1 MNIPPMEDFFGPEGR
16 LKDFFP
22 KFEHRRGQADLAEEV
37 RKTLLNEAGE
47 CMAAEAPPG
56 VGKTFALL
64 IPAMLAAA
72 GEGKKILFLTAGIP
86 LQEQLIKKDLPDLNK
101 ILGLSLPF
109 GLLKGKGNYACLLR
123 VEEAGLNRGEYLAF
137 GDGGAASMAIA
148 QWLKATATGD
158 LSEVSLAPDNPALL
172 RVSASSRSCL
182 GAKCP
187 FKDRCFSRQA
197 LKEAQNWSV
206 TVANYHLYFSYLLGV
221 QTPFPVRAD
230 ILICDEAHRIAEAA
244 RSSMAVSVGAEDFA
258 GLLRHRVITEGAH
271 HLERGSGAG
280 KIAALSGEIRE
291 ESARFFNLLES
302 KTAGKKALITEPSEE
317 LMRQQQI
324 VSDKVFDLLKIFAPL
339 TEELEQPDPL
349 QAAASVWA
357 QDLRRARSALEWCS
371 EVKEY
376 PSWAY
381 WREGKGLASAP
392 AAPFEELAG
401 CFNSPAFE
409 SRFFVSATLTV
420 GKKWD
425 YWLRE
430 TGVEPNRFFVADSP
444 FDLPSQMEI
453 VVVDTGMDVMNPRYD
468 DTVCAVIEKLVE
480 ANGGSTLVLL
490 SSMRLLGKA
499 AQILRGKVR
508 DYAVLVQGELPRS
521 ELLQKFR
528 EDKKSVLVGSASFRE
543 GVDVPGE
550 GLTQVIIDRIPFSHP
565 GDPIVAARNALEGRA
580 AFSRTALPEAKMVL
594 KQAAGRLIRSGDDR
608 GRVVI
613 IDGRVLR
620 RKDWNIPAAL
630 PPVKYRRLIIS
641 SGEGR
646 KSVAPASR
654 V

>member
-1 MNIPPMEDFFGPEGR
+1 MNIPPMEGFFGLDGT
-16 LKDFFP
+16 LKNFFP
-22 KFEHRRGQADLAEEV
+22 KFEYRKGQADLAEEV
-37 RKTLLNEAGE
+37 RHTLMGQSGE
-47 CMAAEAPPG
+47 ILAAEAPPG
-56 VGKTFALL
+56 IGKTFALL

-72 GEGKKILFLTAGIP
+72 EEGKKILFLTAGIP
-86 LQEQLIKKDLPDLNK
+86 LQEQLIKKDLPDLNAV
-101 ILGLSLPF
+101 LGLSLPF
-109 GLLKGKGNYACLLR
+109 GLLKGKGNYACLLT
-123 VEEAGLNRGEYLAF
+123 VEETGINRGEYLSY
-137 GDGGAASMAIA
+137 GDGGGASMAIA
-148 QWLKATATGD
+148 QWLKTTATGD
-158 LSEVSLAPDNPALL
+158 LSELSLAPDNPALL
-172 RVSASSRSCL
+172 RISASSRSCL
-182 GAKCP
+182 GGKCP

-221 QTPFPVRAD
+221 QTPFPVRGD

-244 RSSMAVSVGAEDFA
+244 RSSMALSVGAEDF
-258 GLLRHRVITEGAH
+258 GRLLRHRVLTDGALQ
-271 HLERGSGAG
+271 LEVGSGAG
-280 KIAALSGEIRE
+280 KIAALSGEIRD
-291 ESARFFNLLES
+291 ESARFFDLLES
-302 KTAGKKALITEPSEE
+302 KTAGKKTLITKPSEE
-317 LMRQQQI
+317 LVHQQQL
-324 VSDKVFDLLKIFAPL
+324 VSEKIFHLLKILAPL
-339 TEELEQPDPL
+339 TEDLEQPDSL
-349 QAAASVWA
+349 QAAAAVWA
-357 QDLRRARSALEWCS
+357 QDLRRARYALQWCS

-392 AAPFEELAG
+392 AAPFEELAS
-401 CFNSPAFE
+401 CFSSSAFE
-409 SRFFVSATLTV
+409 SQFFVSATLTV

-430 TGVEPNRFFVADSP
+430 TGVRPDRFFVADSP
-444 FDLPSQMEI
+444 FDLPNQMEI

-490 SSMRLLGKA
+490 SSMRLLEKA
-499 AQILRGKVR
+499 AHTLRAKVR

-528 EDKKSVLVGSASFRE
+528 DDKKSVLVGSASFRE

-580 AFSRTALPEAKMVL
+580 AFSKTALPEAKMVL
-594 KQAAGRLIRSGDDR
+594 KQAAGRLIRSGEDR
-608 GRVVI
+608 GRVVV
-613 IDGRVLR
+613 IDGRVLG

-641 SGEGR
+641 SGGR
-646 KSVAPASR
+646 TKSVAPASR